1 MAANSAITKYG
12 IVGIGMMG
20 REHLINLHH
29 LRHQNLAV
37 VSIADPHPPSQL
49 LAIELAQSLKWDLN
63 VFSGHE
69 ELLESETCDVIVVSS
84 PNMTHHRIL
93 MDIIAYP
100 KPHHILVEK
109 PLCTTVADCKE
120 VLEAAKKRSDM
131 VVQVGLEYRYM
142 PPVAKLIEKVRGGG
156 FGDVKMV
163 AIREHR
169 FPFLVKIQCEH
180 WRDFGGEV
188 LPFL

>member
-1 MAANSAITKYG
+1 
-12 IVGIGMMG
+12 
-20 REHLINLHH
+20 
-29 LRHQNLAV
+29 
-37 VSIADPHPPSQL
+37 
-49 LAIELAQSLKWDLN
+49 
-63 VFSGHE
+63 
-69 ELLESETCDVIVVSS
+69 
-84 PNMTHHRIL
+84 MTHHQIL

-169 FPFLVKIQCEH
+169 FPFLVKVRGSYTIVVVFMNVAYIDCL
-180 WRDFGGEV
+180 GEQ
-188 LPFL
+188 LE

>member
-49 LAIELAQSLKWDLN
+49 LAVELARSFNWDLK

-93 MDIIAYP
+93 MDIIAYETAP
-100 KPHHILVEK
+100 RSRR
-109 PLCTTVADCKE
+109 
-120 VLEAAKKRSDM
+120 EAVMHQYCRLQRGS
-131 VVQVGLEYRYM
+131 GGCE
-142 PPVAKLIEKVRGGG
+142 EKVGYGGASWVG
-156 FGDVKMV
+156 V
-163 AIREHR
+163 
-169 FPFLVKIQCEH
+169 
-180 WRDFGGEV
+180 
-188 LPFL
+188 

>member
-142 PPVAKLIEKVRGGG
+142 PPVAKLIEKVKGGE

-169 FPFLVKIQCEH
+169 FPFLVKVKAHTRCSC
-180 WRDFGGEV
+180 V
-188 LPFL
+188 

>member
-169 FPFLVKIQCEH
+169 FPFLVKVRGSH
-180 WRDFGGEV
+180 TR
-188 LPFL
+188 L